1 MCTRNQAFEILKIV
15 YHACDPILG
24 HSIHDAILYGSYAR
38 GDFTAESDID
48 ILLTADL
55 TQEQIASQRRAVSGV
70 ASTLS
75 LDHDITVSV
84 HVVPLAQFRRYADFL
99 PFYQNVL
106 KEGIRYAASLV
117 PITRNSKQNLKFVAC
132 HDSHSGAATEWSLSL
147 SVFGRT
153 DTDITSAVHAFM
165 YEHLSVD
172 RQRF

>member
-106 KEGIRYAASLV
+106 QEGIRYAGRGV
-117 PITRNSKQNLKFVAC
+117 IFV
-132 HDSHSGAATEWSLSL
+132 
-147 SVFGRT
+147 
-153 DTDITSAVHAFM
+153 
-165 YEHLSVD
+165 
-172 RQRF
+172 

>member
-70 ASTLS
+70 
-75 LDHDITVSV
+75 SV

-106 KEGIRYAASLV
+106 KEGIRYVS
-117 PITRNSKQNLKFVAC
+117 
-132 HDSHSGAATEWSLSL
+132 
-147 SVFGRT
+147 
-153 DTDITSAVHAFM
+153 
-165 YEHLSVD
+165 
-172 RQRF
+172 